1 MECRA
6 RLGKI
11 YLRESG
17 DLTKESFVVCFI
29 YANRGLLRN
38 NNGGGGGEG
47 GYEIEKIKMCIDY
60 IIKVVNIC
68 C

>member
-38 NNGGGGGEG
+38 NNGGGGGRG
-47 GYEIEKIKMCIDY
+47 GMR
-60 IIKVVNIC
+60 
-68 C
+68 